1 MRFKN
6 VFSII
11 GPSMVGPSSSHTAG
25 AVRIGLIARQ
35 LLGTKPSSVKI
46 ALYGSFAETYWGH
59 GTDLALAGGLLGYA
73 TDDARVAE
81 ALEEAERLGIEITFV
96 KGVGMAPH
104 PNTAKLELKA
114 ENGRT
119 AQVLGASIGG
129 GNVMIHEMNGFDVR
143 CSGEYPTIV
152 VLHDDRPG
160 VIASLTAVLGA
171 SDTNIGYMGVD
182 RKGRSAE
189 AMTVMEL
196 DSVPDQRL
204 LAQLRQIE
212 DVKEVTVIHLNGGEA
227 KHQ

>member
-35 LLGTKPSSVKI
+35 LLGEQPKTVKI

-73 TDDARVAE
+73 TDDARVAD
-81 ALEEAERLGIEITFV
+81 ALEEAERLGIEISFF
-96 KGVGMAPH
+96 KGVGLAPH
-104 PNTAKLELKA
+104 PNTAKLELTA
-114 ENGRT
+114 ADGRT

-129 GNVMIHEMNGFDVR
+129 GTVMIHEMNGFDVR

-160 VIASLTAVLGA
+160 VLASLTARLGG

-196 DSVPDQRL
+196 DSVPDAEL

-212 DVKEVTVIHLNGGEA
+212 EVKEVTVINLSGREA
-227 KHQ
+227 

>member
-35 LLGTKPSSVKI
+35 LLAEEPVSVKI
-46 ALYGSFAETYWGH
+46 ALYGSFADTYWGH

-73 TDDARVAE
+73 TDDSRVAE
-81 ALEEAERLGIEITFV
+81 ALEEAERRGIEITFV
-96 KGVGMAPH
+96 RGVGLAPH
-104 PNTAKLELKA
+104 PNTAKLELVAKD
-114 ENGRT
+114 GRT
-119 AQVLGASIGG
+119 AQVIGASIGG
-129 GNVMIHEMNGFDVR
+129 GNVMIHEMNGFTVR

-160 VIASLTAVLGA
+160 VIASLTTVLGE
-171 SDTNIGYMGVD
+171 SKTNIGYMGVD

-189 AMTVMEL
+189 AITVMEL
-196 DSVPDQRL
+196 DSVPDADL
-204 LAQLRQIE
+204 LGKLREIG
-212 DVKEVTVIHLNGGEA
+212 DVKEVTVINLNSKEA
-227 KHQ
+227 EHQ

>member
-35 LLGTKPSSVKI
+35 LLGEEPASVKI
-46 ALYGSFAETYWGH
+46 ALYGSFADTYWGH
-59 GTDLALAGGLLGYA
+59 GTDLALAGGLLGYD

-81 ALEEAERLGIEITFV
+81 ALEEAERRGIQITFV
-96 KGVGMAPH
+96 RGVGLAPH
-104 PNTAKLELKA
+104 PNTAKLNLIAKD
-114 ENGRT
+114 GRS
-119 AQVLGASIGG
+119 AQLIGASIGG
-129 GNVMIHEMNGFDVR
+129 GTVMIHEMNGFTVR

-160 VIASLTAVLGA
+160 VIASLTKILGE
-171 SDTNIGYMGVD
+171 SETNIGYMGVD

-189 AMTVMEL
+189 AITVMEL
-196 DSVPDQRL
+196 DSVPNSDL
-204 LAQLRQIE
+204 LHKLRQIE
-212 DVKEVTVIHLNGGEA
+212 EVKDVTVIDLNRKEVEE
-227 KHQ
+227 Q

>member
-35 LLGTKPSSVKI
+35 LLAEEPVRVKI

-73 TDDARVAE
+73 TDDARVAD
-81 ALEEAERLGIEITFV
+81 ALEEAQRRGIEIAFV
-96 KGVGMAPH
+96 KGVGLAPH
-104 PNTAKLELKA
+104 PNTAKLELTA
-114 ENGRT
+114 EGGRT

-160 VIASLTAVLGA
+160 VLASLTGVLGN
-171 SDTNIGYMGVD
+171 SRTNIGYMGVD
-182 RKGRSAE
+182 RKGRSGE

-196 DSVPDQRL
+196 DSVPDIELLERL
-204 LAQLRQIE
+204 RKVD
-212 DVKEVTVIHLNGGEA
+212 DVKEVTVINLNGGEE
-227 KHQ
+227 KQQ

>member
-35 LLGTKPSSVKI
+35 LLGTQPTHVKI

-81 ALEEAERLGIEITFV
+81 ALEEAERQGIEIVFV

-104 PNTAKLELKA
+104 PNTAKLELTA
-114 ENGRT
+114 ADGRS

-129 GNVMIHEMNGFDVR
+129 GTVMIHEMNGFDVR

-160 VIASLTAVLGA
+160 VLASLTTILSG

-196 DSVPDQRL
+196 DSVPNSEL
-204 LAQLRQIE
+204 LGQLRQIGE
-212 DVKEVTVIHLNGGEA
+212 VKEVTVINLSGREA
-227 KHQ
+227 